1 MNDDLTI
8 WPGPSPRDARL
19 LRLRRCA
26 AAAMAVAALLLFG
39 CQSSPGGRPAQPVAA
54 PPPPPVLAAPP
65 PASPVVAAAPA
76 PGAQESQVALGPG
89 GAADGSQ
96 VAAMPQ
102 VDQRFDHRVA
112 LLLPLTG
119 SAAGVGQGMLNA
131 AQLALFDFADDRF
144 EMLIYDTAGTPD
156 GAHGAGRQAVID
168 GSALI
173 LGPLLA
179 SSVDSVAPTARAA
192 GLNMLAFSNDRL
204 VAREGV
210 FVLGFLPGSQV
221 ERVVAFAARRGLSRF
236 AALAPDDEYG
246 VTVVEHL
253 RDAAFAADSQVTHV
267 EFYDPQAVDFTDP
280 VKRIANYAPR
290 RARLAQQKAELEAR
304 GDEVARR
311 ALQRIEGLV
320 TAAGGL
326 PYDALLI
333 ADGGKRLQAIA
344 ALLPYYDVDPAS
356 VRMLGTGQW
365 DEPGQGAEPALV
377 GGWFAA
383 PPHEARAD
391 FTSRYSETYGAS
403 PPRLST
409 LAYDAVAL
417 AAVLAQSEGGPDFT
431 VEALTDPGG
440 FAGRDG
446 IFRLRNDGLNERGLA
461 VIEVGLRDITVVDP
475 APSAFN
481 AP

>member
-19 LRLRRCA
+19 LRLRRRA
-26 AAAMAVAALLLFG
+26 AAAMAVTALLLFG
-39 CQSSPGGRPAQPVAA
+39 CQSSPGGRPAQPVAT
-54 PPPPPVLAAPP
+54 PPPPPVLAAR
-65 PASPVVAAAPA
+65 PAAQPVVATAPA
-76 PGAQESQVALGPG
+76 PAAQEPQVNLGPG
-89 GAADGSQ
+89 EVADGSQ
-96 VAAMPQ
+96 VAAMPP
-102 VDQRFDHRVA
+102 VMERFDHRVA

-119 SAAGVGQGMLNA
+119 PAAGVGQGLLNA
-131 AQLALFDFADDRF
+131 AQLALFDFADERF
-144 EMLIYDTAGTPD
+144 EMPIYDTAGTPD

-168 GSALI
+168 GAALI

-179 SSVDSVAPTARAA
+179 SSVDAVAPTAREA
-192 GLNMLAFSNDRL
+192 GLNVLAFSNDRL

-221 ERVVAFAARRGLSRF
+221 ERVVAFAAQRGLSRF

-253 RDAAFAADSQVTHV
+253 HDAAFAADSQVTHV

-280 VKRIANYAPR
+280 VKRIANFAPR
-290 RARLAQQKAELEAR
+290 RARLAQRRAELETR
-304 GDEVARR
+304 GGEVAQR

-320 TAAGGL
+320 TAGGL

-344 ALLPYYDVDPAS
+344 ALLPYYDVDPAR

-383 PPHEARAD
+383 PPHAARAD
-391 FTSRYSETYGAS
+391 FTSRYNETYGAS

-417 AAVLAQSEGGPDFT
+417 AAVLAQSEGGPQFS
-431 VEALTDPGG
+431 VKALTDPGG

-446 IFRLRNDGLNERGLA
+446 IFRLRHDGLNERGLA
-461 VIEVGLRDITVVDP
+461 VLEVGLRELTVVDP
-475 APSAFN
+475 APSVFN